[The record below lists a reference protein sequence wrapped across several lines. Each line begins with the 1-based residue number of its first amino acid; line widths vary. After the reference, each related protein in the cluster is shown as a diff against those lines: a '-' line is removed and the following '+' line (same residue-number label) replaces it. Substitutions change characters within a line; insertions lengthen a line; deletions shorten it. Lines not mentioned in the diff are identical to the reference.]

1 MWCYIMGAVFGRQ
14 HLLYTWGEG
23 GSYHTDFHLLRCFLT
38 FSSAFKIWEGG
49 MCRRWQLLLESRT
62 IFVPNQAR
70 IGESISEK
78 IKGNMHLFFLPTRS
92 FSGIFSYFW
101 LGRQSNIRLS
111 MIADTRFRVIPKPG
125 VRACKSSKTPCQF
138 RPWWSHKISK
148 NLKFISFQK
157 TFIC

>member
-1 MWCYIMGAVFGRQ
+1 MWCYIMDAVFVGLQ

-23 GSYHTDFHLLRCFLT
+23 SSYHTDFHLLRCFLV
-38 FSSAFKIWEGG
+38 FSAFKIWKGG

-125 VRACKSSKTPCQF
+125 VRAYKSSKTPCQF
-138 RPWWSHKISK
+138 RPWRSHEISK
-148 NLKFISFQK
+148 TQNSYLFN
-157 TFIC
+157 